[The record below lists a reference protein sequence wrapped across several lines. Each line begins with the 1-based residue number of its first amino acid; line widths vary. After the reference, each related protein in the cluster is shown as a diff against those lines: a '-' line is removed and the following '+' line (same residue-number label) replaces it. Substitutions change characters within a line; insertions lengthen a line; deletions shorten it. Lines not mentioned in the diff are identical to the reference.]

1 MPWMMVAS
9 MGTTI
14 TARSVL
20 LVAFADLCRDRTCK
34 KPKGQ
39 SLFFLV
45 DNGYPEML
53 PTLGA
58 EELRDM
64 LEGTML

>member
-1 MPWMMVAS
+1 MMVAS

-20 LVAFADLCRDRTCK
+20 LVAFAELCCDCTCK

-39 SLFFLV
+39 ALFFLV

-58 EELRDM
+58 EKLRDM

>member
-1 MPWMMVAS
+1 

-20 LVAFADLCRDRTCK
+20 LVAFADLCRDSTCK

-39 SLFFLV
+39 ALFFLV
-45 DNGYPEML
+45 YHGYPEML
-53 PTLGA
+53 PTSLNFEQFVA
-58 EELRDM
+58 EGEA
-64 LEGTML
+64 

>member
-1 MPWMMVAS
+1 MLVAS
-9 MGTTI
+9 MGPTI
-14 TARSVL
+14 TARAVF
-20 LVAFADLCRDRTCK
+20 LVAFAHLGRDRTCK

-39 SLFFLV
+39 SLFFLI
-45 DNGYPEML
+45 NHGCPEML

-58 EELRDM
+58 EELREM

>member
-1 MPWMMVAS
+1 M
-9 MGTTI
+9 
-14 TARSVL
+14 
-20 LVAFADLCRDRTCK
+20 AFADLCRDSPCK

-45 DNGYPEML
+45 EHGYPEML
-53 PTLGA
+53 PTVGA
-58 EELRDM
+58 EELREM

>member
-1 MPWMMVAS
+1 MTMVAV
-9 MGTTI
+9 MGAPI
-14 TARSVL
+14 TARSVF
-20 LVAFADLCRDRTCK
+20 LVAFADLCRDSTCK

-39 SLFFLV
+39 ALFFLV
-45 DNGYPEML
+45 YHGYPEML

-58 EELRDM
+58 NELRDM